1 MDSQIVAAVIAVLG
15 TLGGAAVTAWVQR
28 ETKKIAALERRV
40 ERYKAEI
47 RARQAEEDV
56 AAEWLAEL
64 DVCVPSCCQDA
75 AARTNRAKTRH
86 TSEHPGQLRS
96 GSPEKQL

>member
-1 MDSQIVAAVIAVLG
+1 MDSQIVAVVIAVLG
-15 TLGGAAVTAWVQR
+15 TLAVPLSLPGSSGRPKDRGTG
-28 ETKKIAALERRV
+28 ETG

-47 RARQAEEDV
+47 RARQAEEDA

-64 DVCVPSCCQDA
+64 DVANTPSCCQDA

-86 TSEHPGQLRS
+86 TSEHRAS
-96 GSPEKQL
+96 